1 MTEQRQKQQSATLVD
16 VARVAGVSRATASLV
31 IRNSPLV
38 ATATREKVEAAIE
51 KLGYVKNLTAARLR
65 AEQNQIVGLIVPNLS
80 NPFFARLLAGIEE
93 VLDEA
98 DLAVLLANS
107 HDDPDRQ
114 RDVLRRMREHGVNGV
129 IICPAAGTPA
139 DWHDQPSVK
148 AMPTVQVLR
157 RVTDA
162 LDYIG
167 VDYKAGVQQA
177 VDHLVGLGHKEIAF
191 AVHGRIHSAYTERVE
206 GFARSMMEN
215 GLDGDAL
222 VRVPD
227 RIADIPAAARTIF
240 EKRPNCTATLCF
252 NDVIAIGLAAGFQD
266 LGLRI
271 GNDHSLIGFDDV
283 HDGEVIRPPLT
294 SVATHP
300 ALIGRAAGMRM
311 VERLTARDAA
321 PESQILNVELKL
333 RQSSGTVSGKA
344 VS

>member
-1 MTEQRQKQQSATLVD
+1 MADQRQKQQSATLVD
-16 VARVAGVSRATASLV
+16 VAREAGVSRATASLV

-38 ATATREKVEAAIE
+38 AAATREKVEAAIE

-65 AEQNQIVGLIVPNLS
+65 AEQNQIVGLVVPNLS

-98 DLAVLLANS
+98 NLAVLLANS

-139 DWHDQPSVK
+139 DWHDHPSVR

-167 VDYKAGVQQA
+167 VDYKAGVGQA
-177 VDHLVGLGHKEIAF
+177 VDHLVGLGHSKITF

-206 GFARSMMEN
+206 GFAQSMSMN
-215 GLDGDAL
+215 GLDSDGL

-240 EKRPNCTATLCF
+240 EKRPGCTATLCF
-252 NDVIAIGLAAGFQD
+252 NDVIAIGLAAGLQD
-266 LGLRI
+266 LGLTI
-271 GNDHSLIGFDDV
+271 GREHSLIGFDDV

-300 ALIGRAAGMRM
+300 TSIGRSAGRRM
-311 VERLTARDAA
+311 IERLTDRSAS
-321 PESQILNVELKL
+321 PESQILNVDLKL
-333 RQSSGTVSGKA
+333 RQSSGAPCEKA
-344 VS
+344 AH